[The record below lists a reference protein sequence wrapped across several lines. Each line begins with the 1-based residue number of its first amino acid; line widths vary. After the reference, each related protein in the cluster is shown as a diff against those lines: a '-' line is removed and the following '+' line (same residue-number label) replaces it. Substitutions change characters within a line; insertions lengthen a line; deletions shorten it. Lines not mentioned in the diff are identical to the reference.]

1 MKHAAALLVILLFS
15 LGLSVQASPSQPPEL
30 VDTGWLV
37 ENLAQPGL
45 VLLDIQEQEAFVRHH
60 LPGSVNIPYSRWRS
74 NERSAVPGNLLDLK
88 AYQQMLGNAGIGSDD
103 HVVIVATGLQPGDL
117 SASARVFWTLRLL
130 GHQRLSLLNGGLAD
144 YAGKRLGP
152 LQRGG
157 SEPRAPRQYQGM
169 PNLTILAR
177 ADDLTGAEVL
187 VDARS
192 PGEHLGL
199 IRGSERERPGTIP
212 GAVNLPFSWLTEDAS
227 SGKLREPQAL
237 SKLLQ
242 KSGVPKQDGAVHFC
256 HTGNRAALT
265 WFVDYALMG
274 NRAASLYDSSMLEWA
289 ADPKRDIELKWEL

>member
-1 MKHAAALLVILLFS
+1 MKNAAAFLVLMLVS
-15 LGLSVQASPSQPPEL
+15 LGMPIQANPSVSPEL
-30 VDTGWLV
+30 VDANWLA
-37 ENLAQPGL
+37 ENLARPGL
-45 VLLDIQEQEAFVRHH
+45 VLLDIQEQETFVRHH

-74 NERSAVPGNLLDLK
+74 NEHSAVPGNLLNLE
-88 AYQQMLGNAGIGSDD
+88 AYQTMLGNAGISSDD

-130 GHQRLSLLNGGLAD
+130 GHQQLSLLNGGLAD

-157 SEPRAPRQYQGM
+157 TEPREPTRYQGM
-169 PNLTILAR
+169 PNMTIMAR
-177 ADDLTGAEVL
+177 ADDAAQADSL

-192 PGEHLGL
+192 PGEYLGL

-212 GAVNLPFSWLTEDAS
+212 GAVNLPFSWLTEDAA
-227 SGKLREPQAL
+227 SGKLREPKAL
-237 SKLLQ
+237 STLFQ
-242 KSGVPKQDGAVHFC
+242 KSGVPQRDGAVHFC

-274 NRAASLYDSSMLEWA
+274 NRSARLYDSSMLEWA